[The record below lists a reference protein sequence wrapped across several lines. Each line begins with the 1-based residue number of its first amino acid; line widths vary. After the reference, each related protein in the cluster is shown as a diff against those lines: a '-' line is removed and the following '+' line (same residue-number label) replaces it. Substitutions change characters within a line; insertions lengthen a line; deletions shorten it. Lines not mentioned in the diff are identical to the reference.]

1 VTLRLTLARAG
12 AFSAGCCRAIASR
25 GHSAIVVLVNDW
37 YGLRTRCKRAR
48 AGAAVGLFVC
58 LIFLMGFFSI
68 RAMSK
73 GKRSRAIV
81 YRSISVLMVVGIA
94 GIIVAGK
101 LGGLENYIFY
111 LEFWGLSLSGIGW
124 FIAGSYKTAT

>member
-1 VTLRLTLARAG
+1 
-12 AFSAGCCRAIASR
+12 
-25 GHSAIVVLVNDW
+25 
-37 YGLRTRCKRAR
+37 
-48 AGAAVGLFVC
+48 
-58 LIFLMGFFSI
+58 
-68 RAMSK
+68 
-73 GKRSRAIV
+73 
-81 YRSISVLMVVGIA
+81 MVVGIA